1 MTPRLSRTDLQNIA
15 ANASCFWDRAEQ
27 SSSNTRIGGAQ
38 PQKVEARLQ
47 EWIKV
52 VAEGDDRAFDKR
64 LIFDGLSFEDARRL
78 LATVPAPC
86 DLPTWAE
93 VLNDVLLTLSKVRA
107 RVTAPRPSTRFQ
119 YLNVEA
125 PVPFEELVVPFVE
138 VAREKITKTT
148 DGLYSRLPLKA
159 RANFERGLLKKL
171 SELMARVLLVE
182 FRTFLACNQLLREP
196 TADVLA
202 RSDGRANYLHFIDQ
216 TYETGWATLFQEYPV
231 LARLLATALIN
242 WVDATA
248 EFLHRFERDITDIRW
263 LFFSD
268 QDVGEL
274 VDLQSDLS
282 DSHNGGRTVVS
293 LTFRSGARLIYKPKN
308 LSLEVAYFRLVDWLN
323 QNGSPLPCRLVMALD
338 RGDYGWVEFIESR
351 PCETEN
357 EAKRYYR
364 RLGMFLCL
372 VYVLNGI
379 DFHFENVIA
388 CGEHPTPV
396 DLETIYHPVSDH
408 LADDDDPITTRL
420 RDSILRADI
429 LPNPVKLHDRYY
441 DLSPIARAREKART
455 LEYLR
460 WTNVNTDR
468 MDFSTGNS
476 PPRAAENASTS
487 DNRILDPTVHVDEM
501 AQGFREMYRYLRVQ
515 REKLLEAD
523 SPLRQMFRCPARF
536 LFRAT
541 TFYQS
546 ILNKALN
553 PDHLRHGTD
562 FSIQLDV
569 LSRKLLKTGE
579 KPRTWPLVH
588 EEAEAL
594 LRYDV
599 PKFSACGY
607 GTSFRLRS
615 GETLRHCFARS
626 AWESAESKLRA
637 LSEDDLSWQIRL
649 FGAAMDAHAMR
660 NISDPSPTPE
670 PQESPSTAPVLGLT
684 KDQLLRCAMDLA
696 RDIETLAM
704 YGNTG
709 EPSWLVLNYLPE
721 ADQFAVQAI
730 SLDLY
735 NGRCGLALF
744 FSALERCAPGLG
756 YRELSYATVAPVRR
770 WLARAGSKDVERMG
784 LGGLVGFPSVIYAL
798 TRIGTFLGDSEL
810 PAEARRATDL
820 INRTHIN
827 ADKRLDVMGGAA
839 GAILCLLACHDTAR
853 GGADTLDK
861 AIACGHHLL
870 ARRELDKC
878 GARTWATFAG
888 KHLTGFSHGASGI
901 AYALLRLFEKTA
913 EKEFLAAAQE
923 AIHFENS
930 EFVPERNN
938 WPDRRPGGGSG
949 DVPAQL
955 DFKVAWCSGAPGIGL
970 ARLAGLHILD
980 CPGVRRDVDA
990 ALTTSRS
997 HLLQRD
1003 HLCCGNLGLAETI
1016 LKAGMELSNQNW
1028 ISEAIRLAS
1037 QVAKRAD
1044 QNGTFGVVSPSGFF
1058 NPTLFQG
1065 AAGVGYEFLRL
1076 AFADKITS
1084 VLMLE

>member
-15 ANASCFWDRAEQ
+15 ANASCFWDRPEQ
-27 SSSNTRIGGAQ
+27 STSTRISAAQ
-38 PQKVEARLQ
+38 PQKVEARLR

-52 VAEGDDRAFDKR
+52 VAEGDDRAFDRR
-64 LIFDGLSFEDARRL
+64 LTFDALGIEDARRL
-78 LATVPAPC
+78 LATVPAPS
-86 DLPTWAE
+86 DLPAWTGI
-93 VLNDVLLTLSKVRA
+93 LNDVLLKLGETRA

-119 YLNVEA
+119 YLKVEA
-125 PVPFEELVVPFVE
+125 PVPFEELAVPFVE
-138 VAREKITKTT
+138 VAREKVAKTT
-148 DGLYSRLPLKA
+148 DGLYNGLAVRA
-159 RANFERGLLKKL
+159 RAGFERGLLKKL

-182 FRTFLACNQLLREP
+182 FRTFLACNQLLRQP

-202 RSDGRANYLHFIDQ
+202 RSDSRADYLRFIDQ
-216 TYETGWATLFQEYPV
+216 TCETGWAALFQEYPV
-231 LARLLATALIN
+231 LARLLAIALIN
-242 WVDATA
+242 WIDATA
-248 EFLHRFERDITDIRW
+248 EFLHRFERDITDIRR

-268 QDVGEL
+268 QDIGEL
-274 VDLQSDLS
+274 VDVQPDLS
-282 DSHNGGRTVVS
+282 DSHNGGRTVIS

-323 QNGSPLPCRLVMALD
+323 QNGSPLPCRHVIALD
-338 RGDYGWVEFIESR
+338 RGDYGWMEFIENR
-351 PCETEN
+351 LCETED
-357 EAKRYYR
+357 EAQRYYR

-408 LADDDDPITTRL
+408 FADDDDPITTRL

-429 LPNPVKLHDRYY
+429 LPNPVKLHERYY
-441 DLSPIARAREKART
+441 DISPIARAREMKPP

-468 MDFSTGNS
+468 MDFLTGNS

-487 DNRILDPTVHVDEM
+487 GDPVLDPTMHVDEM
-501 AQGFREMYRYLRVQ
+501 TQGFREMYRYLHLQ
-515 REKLLEAD
+515 RDKLLAAD
-523 SPLRQMFRCPARF
+523 SPLRQMFQCPARF

-541 TFYQS
+541 AFYQS

-553 PDHLRHGTD
+553 PDYLRHGID

-569 LSRKLLKTGE
+569 LARKLLKAGE
-579 KPRTWPLVH
+579 KSPIWPLVH
-588 EEAEAL
+588 EEAQAL
-594 LRYDV
+594 LRCDV
-599 PKFSACGY
+599 PKISACGY
-607 GTSFRLRS
+607 DTSLRLRS
-615 GETLRHCFARS
+615 GKTLRHCLARS

-637 LSEDDLSWQIRL
+637 LSEEDLSWQIRL
-649 FGAAMDAHAMR
+649 LGAAMDAHAMR
-660 NISDPSPTPE
+660 RISDPSPAPE
-670 PQESPSTAPVLGLT
+670 AQDSQPAAPVSGLS

-696 RDIETLAM
+696 RDIEALAI
-704 YGNTG
+704 YGNAE
-709 EPSWLVLNYLPE
+709 EPSWLVLNYVPE
-721 ADQFAVQAI
+721 ADHFAVQAI
-730 SLDLY
+730 GLDLY

-744 FSALERCAPGLG
+744 FSALERCAPGIG

-770 WLARAGSKDVERMG
+770 WLARAGLKEVERMG
-784 LGGLVGFPSVIYAL
+784 LSGLVGFPSLIYAL

-810 PAEARRATDL
+810 PAEAHRATTLVD
-820 INRTHIN
+820 RTLIN
-827 ADKRLDVMGGAA
+827 ADKKLDVMGGAA
-839 GAILCLLACHDTAR
+839 GAILCLLACHETAG

-861 AIACGHHLL
+861 AIACGRHLL

-901 AYALLRLFEKTA
+901 AYALLRLFERTGD
-913 EKEFLAAAQE
+913 KEFLTAAQE

-938 WPDRRPGGGSG
+938 WPDRRPGGSLG
-949 DVPAQL
+949 DAAAQL
-955 DFKVAWCSGAPGIGL
+955 DFKVAWCAGAPGIGL

-980 CPGVRRDVDA
+980 CPDVRRDIDA

-1003 HLCCGNLGLAETI
+1003 HLCCGNLGLAETL
-1016 LKAGMELSNQNW
+1016 LKAGMELSNPNW
-1028 ISEAIRLAS
+1028 ISEAIQLAS
-1037 QVAKRAD
+1037 QVAKRAE
-1044 QNGTFGVVSPSGFF
+1044 QNGNFGVISPSGFF

-1076 AFADKITS
+1076 AFPDKITS